1 MRTLIYSSI
10 IILVGLSLSSC
21 EDYLDREPISTVSPE
36 IYFTEVSQIQSYADN
51 LYTSILPSH
60 GTGWT
65 YGVHEKDAGTD
76 NQVSVIAQDRF
87 TTDLWKVPNTESS
100 NWKFDYIYKLNYA
113 LNQILPKF
121 GDINADGSD
130 LSGNGNII
138 NGNLDD
144 IKHYIGELF
153 FLRACE
159 YFNRYQMFGDFPII
173 TRPLEDNKQSLIE
186 SNKRM
191 PRNEVARF
199 ILGDLDKAIQLLSAK
214 AMATT
219 RINKDAALLLK
230 SRVALFEGTWLKY
243 FKGTAFVPNSEG
255 WPGKSKEYNAS
266 YQFPKG
272 SIEAEYNDFLE
283 IAMTA
288 SKNVADRYKD
298 KLVQNTGVLQQSVTD
313 PVNPYY
319 DMFAQEDLSQINE
332 VLLWREYSRD
342 LVTNNVCVAASWAN
356 NGVGVTKSFVNNFLM
371 EDGTPVYRHGT
382 YTDGDGYYMGD
393 QTIQDVRK
401 NRDSRLSIFLK
412 EPGQKN
418 ILIEDA
424 VGETANMVET
434 IPLITNSDVTRQ
446 YVTGYALRKG
456 GSFNQKY
463 YSNGKGYTA
472 SISYRA
478 AEALLNY
485 MEASYERLGY
495 LDNNAKEYWQIIRNR
510 AGVSDDIEKTIASTD
525 MLKEAEN
532 DWGAYS
538 AGTLIDPTLYNIRRE
553 RRCEFLAE
561 GLRYM
566 DLCRWRSMDQ
576 LMSKPYIPEGIHLWN
591 TPMESWYD
599 NLLADGS
606 DKATVSPKTNSE
618 YIRPYQKNSK
628 QNCYNGFSWKLA
640 HYLQPIMVKQFL
652 LTSND
657 NKSVETSPLY
667 QNPYW
672 PTIADM
678 PAEQ

>member
-463 YSNGKGYTA
+463 YSNGKGYIA

>member
-1 MRTLIYSSI
+1 
-10 IILVGLSLSSC
+10 
-21 EDYLDREPISTVSPE
+21 
-36 IYFTEVSQIQSYADN
+36 
-51 LYTSILPSH
+51 
-60 GTGWT
+60 
-65 YGVHEKDAGTD
+65 
-76 NQVSVIAQDRF
+76 
-87 TTDLWKVPNTESS
+87 
-100 NWKFDYIYKLNYA
+100 
-113 LNQILPKF
+113 
-121 GDINADGSD
+121 
-130 LSGNGNII
+130 
-138 NGNLDD
+138 
-144 IKHYIGELF
+144 
-153 FLRACE
+153 
-159 YFNRYQMFGDFPII
+159 
-173 TRPLEDNKQSLIE
+173 
-186 SNKRM
+186 
-191 PRNEVARF
+191 
-199 ILGDLDKAIQLLSAK
+199 
-214 AMATT
+214 
-219 RINKDAALLLK
+219 
-230 SRVALFEGTWLKY
+230 
-243 FKGTAFVPNSEG
+243 
-255 WPGKSKEYNAS
+255 
-266 YQFPKG
+266 
-272 SIEAEYNDFLE
+272 
-283 IAMTA
+283 
-288 SKNVADRYKD
+288 
-298 KLVQNTGVLQQSVTD
+298 
-313 PVNPYY
+313 
-319 DMFAQEDLSQINE
+319 
-332 VLLWREYSRD
+332 
-342 LVTNNVCVAASWAN
+342 
-356 NGVGVTKSFVNNFLM
+356 M

>member
-243 FKGTAFVPNSEG
+243 FKGTALVPNSEG